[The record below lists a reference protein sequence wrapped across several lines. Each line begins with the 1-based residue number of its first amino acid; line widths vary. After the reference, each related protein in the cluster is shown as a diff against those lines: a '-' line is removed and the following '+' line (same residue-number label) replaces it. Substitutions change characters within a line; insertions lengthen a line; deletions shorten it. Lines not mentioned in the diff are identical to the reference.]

1 MLSPIFVTTICLDK
15 LLFCLPLILITF
27 FSRNS
32 HIYTIYTIFY
42 NTISTSIY
50 LSYTV
55 INCIMYLY
63 AHERIFLRVNNS
75 IDRYTDRLS
84 ISAFNYSSI
93 SPTIICT
100 FADNFIARC
109 TIKSSRAMISESSLQ
124 SRGDEPS
131 NSSA

>member
-1 MLSPIFVTTICLDK
+1 MLSPIFVTTICLNK
-15 LLFCLPLILITF
+15 LLFYLLFILTNF
-27 FSRNS
+27 FARNN
-32 HIYTIYTIFY
+32 HIYTIYMIFY
-42 NTISTSIY
+42 NTISTSIC
-50 LSYTV
+50 LSYAL
-55 INCIMYLY
+55 INCTKYLY
-63 AHERIFLRVNNS
+63 VHERIFLRINNS

-100 FADNFIARC
+100 FANNFIARC
-109 TIKSSRAMISESSLQ
+109 TIKSSRAMITESSLQ

>member
-15 LLFCLPLILITF
+15 LLLCLPLMLINF
-27 FSRNS
+27 FARNN
-32 HIYTIYTIFY
+32 HVYTMYTIFC
-42 NTISTSIY
+42 NTISTFIY
-50 LSYTV
+50 LLYTV
-55 INCIMYLY
+55 INCIKYLCV
-63 AHERIFLRVNNS
+63 HERIFLRINNS
-75 IDRYTDRLS
+75 IDRYTDRLC

-109 TIKSSRAMISESSLQ
+109 TIKSSRAMITESSLQ